1 MTYKIVDHESD
12 VGILVY
18 GKTYDELF
26 SNAVYAM
33 ADIIVDVSTLK
44 EDKKMHEI
52 ITGKTPEE
60 VMVNLLSRVLF
71 FIDTYYI
78 IYYHAS
84 SKYQDGNLDVYLYGT
99 DIPEN
104 VEYKNVIKAVTYDE
118 ITVKPEEGFA
128 RIIFD
133 L

>member
-71 FIDTYYI
+71 FIDTYYV

-128 RIIFD
+128 KIIFD

>member
-33 ADIIVDVSTLK
+33 ADIILDVSTLK

-71 FIDTYYI
+71 FIDTYYV

-84 SKYQDGNLDVYLYGT
+84 SKYQDGSLDAYLYGT